1 MTSIITDQSLGD
13 PILIGVS
20 TFILVEIAKR
30 VPKIPVD
37 PSNPNQLK
45 FVSGGIALVLAVA
58 RAASEGSLSS
68 LDLVGSVRLLA
79 GMWLSGWMLSHV
91 AYKVAPGV
99 AGVAKE
105 QSTGNEQG

>member
-1 MTSIITDQSLGD
+1 MTSIITEQSLGD
-13 PILIGVS
+13 PILIGVA

-45 FVSGGIALVLAVA
+45 FVSGGIALVLAVV
-58 RAASEGSLSS
+58 RAAPDGSLSS
-68 LDLVGSVRLLA
+68 LDIMGSVRLLA

-105 QSTGNEQG
+105 QASNEQG